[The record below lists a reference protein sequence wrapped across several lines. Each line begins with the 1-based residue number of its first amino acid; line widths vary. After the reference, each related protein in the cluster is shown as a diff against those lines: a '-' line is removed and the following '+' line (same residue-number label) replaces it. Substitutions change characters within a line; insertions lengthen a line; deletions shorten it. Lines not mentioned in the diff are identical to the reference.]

1 MKESVWN
8 AIHGVIIILGHL
20 GKDET
25 MGIIKRIV
33 VVKIWEE
40 MGGLNKWIIG
50 DILGWE
56 NYFVGYCIVGYMT
69 LHIC

>member
-1 MKESVWN
+1 MKESHSM
-8 AIHGVIIILGHL
+8 IVIVGHL

-40 MGGLNKWIIG
+40 MGGLSKWIIG
-50 DILGWE
+50 DILGWD
-56 NYFVGYCIVGYMT
+56 NCFVGYCSVGYMT
-69 LHIC
+69 LCIC

>member
-1 MKESVWN
+1 MKES
-8 AIHGVIIILGHL
+8 HSVIIIVGHL

-40 MGGLNKWIIG
+40 MGGWVSG
-50 DILGWE
+50 S
-56 NYFVGYCIVGYMT
+56 
-69 LHIC
+69 